1 MKFSLFF
8 IAEYSNMVTASALLV
23 TLFFGGWDIPFTLWD
38 NMAPWTLGKTLLTGL
53 VFFLKVVF
61 FLFFY
66 MWIRWTLPRFRYD
79 QLMSLGWKVLLPVA
93 LVYIVLIA
101 ATLLVLDLIGV
112 TGAATRGV
120 ILGIVNVVL
129 AGVLFVV
136 LDSGRIVS
144 PASGRVKEAELR
156 RLRALRSRS
165 ALAAPGAD

>member
-1 MKFSLFF
+1 
-8 IAEYSNMVTASALLV
+8 
-23 TLFFGGWDIPFTLWD
+23 
-38 NMAPWTLGKTLLTGL
+38 
-53 VFFLKVVF
+53 
-61 FLFFY
+61 
-66 MWIRWTLPRFRYD
+66 
-79 QLMSLGWKVLLPVA
+79 
-93 LVYIVLIA
+93 VLIA